1 MYLCFFSAVVAI
13 LEGGL
18 FRSLFEQLGIL
29 PFRQAGFRIGLQSL
43 FLRWDIA
50 MLFRG
55 DSDKGNWRLA
65 AHVLRHFAIPFIDG
79 VELDEIRICPESIRL
94 PLNCRCFGFRLH
106 LDRVKRSHQ
115 LWRFVSRALPLL
127 MLTSGSLKSLVLPTS
142 AISHGPS
149 INARPSRRFARR
161 SRRDP

>member
-79 VELDEIRICPESIRL
+79 GELDEVRICPESIRL

-106 LDRVKRSHQ
+106 LDRVSGPISFGLLSRSASACVTFCFFSFSA
-115 LWRFVSRALPLL
+115 RRASCSA
-127 MLTSGSLKSLVLPTS
+127 LTLASIESLKSLKNQS
-142 AISHGPS
+142 G
-149 INARPSRRFARR
+149 
-161 SRRDP
+161 